1 MLLISN
7 DDFSSNI
14 VPAVCKAIY
23 DVRKEDYLKHPT
35 TCFEWKQLA
44 QQFSDK
50 WPFPHAVGAIDS
62 KHINIK
68 VPPNTGSEY
77 FNYKEHSG
85 VVLLAIA
92 NANAKFVSFDLRA
105 PGSMSDGV
113 SYLTHLFT
121 IP

>member
-1 MLLISN
+1 MCSCGY
-7 DDFSSNI
+7 
-14 VPAVCKAIY
+14 PC
-23 DVRKEDYLKHPT
+23 
-35 TCFEWKQLA
+35 CA